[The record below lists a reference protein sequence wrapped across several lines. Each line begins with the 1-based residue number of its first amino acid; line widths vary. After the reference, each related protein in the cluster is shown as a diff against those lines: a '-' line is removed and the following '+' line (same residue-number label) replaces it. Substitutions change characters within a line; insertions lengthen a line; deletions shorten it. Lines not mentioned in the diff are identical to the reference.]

1 MNNKD
6 YIDGFTKGFKE
17 GFAEGYEKAKQEER
31 QAHPIVAPQIIYVK
45 DDINTGTIPLN
56 KIKITC

>member
-17 GFAEGYEKAKQEER
+17 GFAEGYERAKQEER
-31 QAHPIVAPQIIYVK
+31 QAHPIVAPYIYGK
-45 DDINTGTIPLN
+45 DDIHTGTVPPN